1 MITRTLRGIR
11 VITTLTLLL
20 TVSLTVASQSET
32 VILPNTEGEW
42 ILQPIHVGRVV
53 DLPIRVDIDGVGVF
67 HVHAEGIQTLRP
79 DIIQTPHFSIFDLVV
94 KLGESGE
101 IDLAYHYDER
111 MATHVIDSIDGISG
125 WWHEAHYSGGWF
137 EKNAHRMDQYLVKDE
152 TFIRLYQ
159 ERESRL
165 VTLFTGFREEV
176 ERLEERDGIA
186 IIPKVSIEGPG
197 RAPGVIAENVIV
209 TAHDSRL
216 DLFQPGTITALD
228 ILLSLGE
235 QGILTQL
242 GVTWY
247 DTIFTADPVDHYF
260 VEQIR
265 AGEVFDA
272 QAYGSCGFVY
282 EVGSRRLAGFSGAH
296 IHIPTDARVL
306 VSPEYAL
313 WFWICLQ
320 ERIER

>member
-1 MITRTLRGIR
+1 MITRTLRGIQA
-11 VITTLTLLL
+11 ITIVTLLL
-20 TVSLTVASQSET
+20 TGSPTAASQSEA

-42 ILQPIHVGRVV
+42 TLQPIHVGRIVG
-53 DLPIRVDIDGVGVF
+53 LPIRVDIDRVGVF
-67 HVHAEGIQTLRP
+67 QVIPEGIQTLRP

-94 KLGESGE
+94 KLGELGE

-125 WWHEAHYSGGWF
+125 WWYEAHYSGGWF

-152 TFIRLYQ
+152 TFVRLYQ

-165 VTLFTGFREEV
+165 VALFTGFRGEV
-176 ERLEERDGIA
+176 ERLEERDGIV

-197 RAPGVIAENVIV
+197 RAPDVIAENVIV
-209 TAHDSRL
+209 TAHNSRP
-216 DLFQPGTITALD
+216 DLFRPGTITALD

-247 DTIFTADPVDHYF
+247 DVIFTADPVDHYF
-260 VEQIR
+260 VENIQ
-265 AGEVFDA
+265 AGEDLDA
-272 QAYGSCGFVY
+272 QAHGSCGFVY
-282 EVGSRRLAGFSGAH
+282 EVGTRRLVGFSGAH

-306 VSPEYAL
+306 VSPE
-313 WFWICLQ
+313 
-320 ERIER
+320 